1 HWVLG
6 YDQKLGKE
14 LRLKAETYYQRLY
27 NVPVTQRNSSFS
39 TLNEGTNYI
48 YSDEDSLMNNGTGRN
63 FGLELTLEKFFSR
76 GYYFLFTASLFDSR
90 YRASDDILRNTA
102 FNGNYVFNL
111 LGGKEFRVGK

>member
-1 HWVLG
+1 TNKNLGFTRSHHWVLG

-27 NVPVTQRNSSFS
+27 NVPVTQRPGSFS

-48 YSDEDSLMNNGTGRN
+48 YSDEDSLVNNGTGRN

-90 YRASDDILRNTA
+90 YRASD
-102 FNGNYVFNL
+102 
-111 LGGKEFRVGK
+111 